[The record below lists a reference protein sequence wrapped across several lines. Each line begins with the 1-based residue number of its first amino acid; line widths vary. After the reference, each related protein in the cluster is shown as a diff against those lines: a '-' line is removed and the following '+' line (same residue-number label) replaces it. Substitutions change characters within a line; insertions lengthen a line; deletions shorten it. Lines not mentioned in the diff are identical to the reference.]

1 MDNREYKKQKEEE
14 ARTIR
19 QSYVNGW
26 NETMVKIWR
35 DRIMS
40 LNVIDTGNLFNS
52 VSALPVA
59 HDGRFLELL
68 ITHKFVEYGL
78 YQDFGV
84 GREKWKGNPGD
95 YLATNPNNPNWS
107 SNSHKERE
115 RRKWFSTKYYS
126 SVMNLNDFLAES
138 MGHEFIGIIS
148 DALTRIDK
156 A

>member
-1 MDNREYKKQKEEE
+1 MDNREYKKQQEEE

-84 GREKWKGNPGD
+84 GREKYRGNPGD
-95 YLATNPNNPNWS
+95 IGKTTKS
-107 SNSHKERE
+107 GEERKFRE

-126 SVMNLNDFLAES
+126 SVMNLKDFLAES

>member
-1 MDNREYKKQKEEE
+1 MDDIKKQRQEE
-14 ARTIR
+14 AERAR
-19 QSYVNGW
+19 RAYVNGW
-26 NETMVKIWR
+26 NETMVAIWR

-40 LNVIDTGNLFNS
+40 LNVVDTGNLYNS
-52 VSALPVA
+52 VAALPVA

-68 ITHKFVEYGL
+68 ITHKFSEYGL

-84 GREKWKGNPGD
+84 GREKYRGNPGD
-95 YLATNPNNPNWS
+95 IGETTAS
-107 SNSHKERE
+107 GHGRKFRE

-148 DALTRIDK
+148 DTLARIDK